1 MKWKNPFDGLDMP
14 APPPRK
20 PVQPKKMYKEPKKD
34 KEGRSEKSSAA
45 GADLKKAPK
54 TKTKMPPGT
63 TPPVKIR
70 LVLNGP
76 PVVEEDTTSEA
87 GSSSQGS
94 RNVSRRPSV
103 VSHPNSHPLS
113 HSHSSSHTA
122 PVLPVTIR
130 RGSSSKRRPK
140 TFADS
145 SDDSATSESEME
157 IDGPVPSP
165 LGLSRLSK
173 STSKTR
179 KERPPPLPL
188 NHASRHGASALS
200 RSIGSPIVDWT
211 HGAMASPT
219 YTTTAFPAPLSSPF
233 PSHSL
238 DNTTWT
244 SRHDRD
250 RFAAIETSSSSSD
263 EEMRDPIEWGSSSG
277 ILVQGSTE
285 DLDEIKRIWTAEDE
299 EAKVKEATDALRV
312 LFPMSTPDDIDD
324 HEPVIQFNQLDN
336 RPRPAPSDTSS
347 LAESTSTATATARGS
362 HLKSADLAASIAL
375 TGWLPN
381 SSPAPSP
388 TLKSLSFANGD
399 TSPSQHLSKLSNS
412 FEPADMDI
420 DEEPWLDESGELPV
434 KAEDSLSDIDLGST
448 VGDTPTPEQDRQYNT
463 AAWARDAA
471 ASSTF
476 RIKEEPDEDYPSPLT
491 IEPDADDASASF
503 RASRASS
510 SDSHT
515 PSSRSSELPAF
526 DIDSE
531 RLAGFDMEEVLMGP
545 ESVSLEELDGWILP
559 GMGCRPDKTPQ
570 RAGRA
575 HAKLR
580 HHRGKTE
587 GARCSGDWGSIGV
600 GMGTANILAIH
611 NVKSTPHRAKASK
624 SSRRRRSS
632 PPPAQL
638 STTAEDYL
646 PTPPKEDDI
655 KPSIGRDGDTDME
668 VDGIGPAELEAACAE
683 AEAREEEHRKTLRA
697 QREQHKALLEAYRHE
712 VKEEHTRRQGAISPD
727 AEPASPWP
735 DLGGTWGSSST
746 ESVNLTTPT
755 PSAVPP
761 SFLHNFLGSP
771 PDLGAL
777 GTAGSMAL
785 NGLGVDPKALVSPP
799 LGAITPMSEDVLS
812 QADIDAVMRDASVP
826 TGVKGKAGNG
836 DGAATLPASATA
848 TSATGIGST
857 ATTSSTGPSTTK
869 KAAAKA
875 KSESKAA
882 KAKEAKAAA
891 ISVNGTAPAQNGAA
905 SASTA
910 MPSDKDKATPPATT
924 NANTAAPPTATAP
937 AATAAK
943 PRSFAKILCPGMNAC
958 VVDNI
963 PVYSHASIN
972 KKTNK
977 TVVVLRRLD
986 TDFGEL
992 PPFPTSL
999 HCLKLLSRL
1008 LSQGSPADDFRH

>member
-14 APPPRK
+14 IPPQK
-20 PVQPKKMYKEPKKD
+20 PKKLHKEPKKD
-34 KEGRSEKSSAA
+34 KEGRSSDKSAS
-45 GADLKKAPK
+45 DLKRAPK

-70 LVLNGP
+70 LLLNGP
-76 PVVEEDTTSEA
+76 PVVEEDTASEA

-94 RNVSRRPSV
+94 RNVSRRPSA
-103 VSHPNSHPLS
+103 VSHPHPHPHLHLHSHPL
-113 HSHSSSHTA
+113 HAHTA

-130 RGSSSKRRPK
+130 RGSSSLRRPK
-140 TFADS
+140 TFAEP
-145 SDDSATSESEME
+145 SDDSATSDSEME
-157 IDGPVPSP
+157 IDGPIPSP

-173 STSKTR
+173 STTSTKTR

-188 NHASRHGASALS
+188 SHTSRHGASHLS
-200 RSIGSPIVDWT
+200 RSIGSPIIDWT
-211 HGAMASPT
+211 NGAMAASPT
-219 YTTTAFPAPLSSPF
+219 YTATTFPAPLSSPF

-244 SRHDRD
+244 VRHDRD

-263 EEMRDPIEWGSSSG
+263 DEMRDPIEWGSSSG

-285 DLDEIKRIWTAEDE
+285 DLDNIKRIWTAEDE

-312 LFPMSTPDDIDD
+312 LFPLSTTPEEDVDR
-324 HEPVIQFNQLDN
+324 EPVIQYNQLDN
-336 RPRPAPSDTSS
+336 RPRPAPSESSS
-347 LAESTSTATATARGS
+347 LAESTSTSTATATARGGP
-362 HLKSADLAASIAL
+362 LKSADLAASIAL

-388 TLKSLSFANGD
+388 TLKSLSFANVD

-420 DEEPWLDESGELPV
+420 DEEPWLDECGELPV

-471 ASSTF
+471 ASTSSF
-476 RIKEEPDEDYPSPLT
+476 RVKEEPDEDYPSPLT
-491 IEPDADDASASF
+491 TEPDADDASAGF

-526 DIDSE
+526 DIDTE
-531 RLAGFDMEEVLMGP
+531 RLAGFNLEEVLMGP

-559 GMGCRPDKTPQ
+559 GLSCRPDKTPQ

-575 HAKLR
+575 HAKMK

-600 GMGTANILAIH
+600 GMAAANILALH
-611 NVKSTPHRAKASK
+611 NAKSTPHRSRSTKT
-624 SSRRRRSS
+624 SRRRRSS
-632 PPPAQL
+632 PPPLAQL
-638 STTAEDYL
+638 ATTAEEYL
-646 PTPPKEDDI
+646 STPPQDKDEDV
-655 KPSIGRDGDTDME
+655 KPSLVRDGDTDME
-668 VDGIGPAELEAACAE
+668 LDGIGPAELEAACAE
-683 AEAREEEHRKTLRA
+683 AEAREEEHRKALRA
-697 QREQHKALLEAYRHE
+697 QREQHKALLEAYRYE

-727 AEPASPWP
+727 MEPASPWP
-735 DLGGTWGSSST
+735 DLNGAWGSSST

-755 PSAVPP
+755 PSAIPP
-761 SFLHNFLGSP
+761 SFLHTLLGSP
-771 PDLGAL
+771 PDLGF
-777 GTAGSMAL
+777 AGGVSMG
-785 NGLGVDPKALVSPP
+785 GLGVDPKVLVSPP
-799 LGAITPMSEDVLS
+799 LGAITLVSEDVLS
-812 QADIDAVMRDASVP
+812 QADIDAVMKDASAP
-826 TGVKGKAGNG
+826 SGVKGK
-836 DGAATLPASATA
+836 DSAAAVPPASATS
-848 TSATGIGST
+848 TSTT
-857 ATTSSTGPSTTK
+857 NTTSISSSSSAPITTK
-869 KAAAKA
+869 KAAAKT

-882 KAKEAKAAA
+882 KAKEAK
-891 ISVNGTAPAQNGAA
+891 TASSTTANCIAPVTNGAA
-905 SASTA
+905 HSSTA
-910 MPSDKDKATPPATT
+910 VPIDKDKHTAGGTTTTTSTTAVPA
-924 NANTAAPPTATAP
+924 

-972 KKTNK
+972 KKTSK

-986 TDFGEL
+986 TDFGK
-992 PPFPTSL
+992 PPGPSIPLTFNPRI
-999 HCLKLLSRL
+999 HYLSP
-1008 LSQGSPADDFRH
+1008 SSPVARSVC